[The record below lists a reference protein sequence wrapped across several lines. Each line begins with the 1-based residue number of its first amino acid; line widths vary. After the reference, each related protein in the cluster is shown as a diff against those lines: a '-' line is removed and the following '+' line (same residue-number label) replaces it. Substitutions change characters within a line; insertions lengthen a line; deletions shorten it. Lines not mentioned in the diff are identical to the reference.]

1 MTPSSKAEGAEQ
13 SASTANSP
21 NTTANASLQ
30 LGVLDR
36 DEFPVKPRSSNKG
49 IPPTYENFVHVLN
62 AYNITARFNRIKKR
76 ADVDIPGI
84 DPDRQNRDEIVLAQ
98 LESLCV
104 RNDMS
109 PALVRRY
116 LLSFADTNSYDPFAD
131 WVESRPWDGTSR
143 VSEICDTITPQ
154 DDYPTAFRDVLVR
167 KWLLS
172 IVAATFKRNGFRARG
187 VLTLQGGQG
196 IGKTT
201 WIANLVT
208 PPALREEI
216 VKLGHSWGGG
226 TKDAKLNAIRH
237 RIVELGELEGSFRRE
252 MAGLKAFITET
263 TDKIRPPYGRVEAEY
278 PRSTI
283 FGASVNDR
291 QFLLDTTGNSRFWT
305 IPAESIDYDHGI
317 DMQQVFAELKAAFEK
332 GDQWWLTDAEEE
344 QLSKSNQQH
353 RLLTAIEVKL
363 EEQLDVDRKDE
374 AGLPRLTAS
383 EVLRRLGFE
392 NPTNVQSK
400 EANVAL
406 RALLG
411 ESKRSDGHNYWRVPW
426 LKEPDV
432 TGREYKAEEHEY

>member
-1 MTPSSKAEGAEQ
+1 MTASTKAEGAEQ
-13 SASTANSP
+13 SAPKANLP
-21 NTTANASLQ
+21 NSTANASLQ
-30 LGVLDR
+30 SGVLDR

-76 ADVDIPGI
+76 ADVLIPGI

-116 LLSFADTNSYDPFAD
+116 LLSFADINSYDPFAD
-131 WVESRPWDGTSR
+131 WVESKPWDGTSR
-143 VSEICDTITPQ
+143 ISAVCSTITPK

-172 IVAATFKRNGFRARG
+172 IVAATYKRNGFRARG

-201 WIANLVT
+201 WIANLIT

-216 VKLGHSWGGG
+216 VKLGHSWDGG

-305 IPAESIDYDHGI
+305 IPVEQIDFEHGI
-317 DMQQVFAELKAAFEK
+317 DMQQVFAELKFAFEQ
-332 GDQWWLTDAEEE
+332 GDQWWLTDAEEG
-344 QLSKSNQQH
+344 QLTQSNQQH
-353 RLLTAIEVKL
+353 RLLTSIEAKL
-363 EEQLDVDRKDE
+363 EEQLDLERQSEPD
-374 AGLPRLTAS
+374 LPRLTAN
-383 EVLRRLGFE
+383 EVLKRLGFE
-392 NPTNVQSK
+392 KPTNAQSK

-406 RALLG
+406 KAHLG
-411 ESKRSDGHNYWRVPW
+411 DSKRVRGRNVWPVPW
-426 LKEPDV
+426 RKDAEP
-432 TGREYKAEEHEY
+432 TGREYNAEENEY